1 MTTTHDPAWYDAQ
14 YDNRARIPEHP
25 AILQRWAETS
35 AAAYAAHPARLDLPY
50 GDGPGETLDLFP
62 AARPGAPVLV
72 YLHGGYW
79 RALGKRDQ
87 AFVAPPFV
95 QAGAMVV
102 LLDYALCPQVGIEH
116 IVMQTVRALVW
127 VHRHARAHGG
137 DPRRIVVAGH
147 SAGGH
152 LATMLLACRWPQVGR
167 GLPRRLVRAA
177 LSVSGVY
184 ELEPLRHAPFLAAD
198 IRLDAAAAA
207 RLSPALM
214 PAAPGPLAAVVGA
227 NESEEFLRQNAL
239 IRERWGA
246 ASVPVC
252 EAIADRNHMDVLH
265 DLADPGARLHRIALD
280 LLGLAAAGSGAQA
293 GT

>member
-1 MTTTHDPAWYDAQ
+1 MTAPRDPAWYDAQ
-14 YDNRARIPEHP
+14 YNNRARIPEHP

-35 AAAYAAHPARLDLPY
+35 AAAYVDGEACLDLPY

-72 YLHGGYW
+72 YIHGGYW

-102 LLDYALCPQVGIEH
+102 LLDYALCPQVSIEH

-127 VHRHARAHGG
+127 VYRNAGAHGG

-152 LATMLLACRWPQVGR
+152 LATMLLAFRWPQVEGE
-167 GLPRRLVRAA
+167 LPQRLVTSA
-177 LSVSGVY
+177 LSISGVY
-184 ELEPLRHAPFLAAD
+184 ELEPLRHAPFLAPD
-198 IRLDAAAAA
+198 IGLDAASAA

-214 PAAPGPLAAVVGA
+214 PAPPGPLAAVVGA
-227 NESEEFLRQNAL
+227 QESEEFLRQNML

-246 ASVPVC
+246 ACVTVC
-252 EAIADRNHMDVLH
+252 EALPHRNHMNVLH
-265 DLADPGARLHRIALD
+265 DLADPAARLHHIALG
-280 LLGLAAAGSGAQA
+280 LLGLAAD
-293 GT
+293 